1 MTIPAG
7 SPASGKFWGHSI
19 TIWGALLTAVSTVVP
34 VLGPAFGIDLTPALV
49 REAGEQLIAVI
60 QAIGGLLG
68 TIMTILGRARANQ
81 ALALKTA

>member
-1 MTIPAG
+1 M
-7 SPASGKFWGHSI
+7 
-19 TIWGALLTAVSTVVP
+19 P
-34 VLGPAFGIDLTPALV
+34 VLGPAFGIDLTPDLV